1 MYMKHKNNGSKMFP
15 TLFFTFIAL
24 GIAFLAAIYAW
35 VLINNYEKGVA
46 EIYAQEQDGY
56 VKLVLDQINLQ
67 PENTDAEIIQ
77 NILGTLDSSSN
88 RYWTLSHDET
98 LVFVKDVLETSR
110 YKSFSADTYYNTV
123 SSREF
128 VAGLQNGQVKHAMV
142 IIDGRKFIAS
152 GVAFVYNN
160 RNYQICLLTNA
171 DIMLENNTYLST
183 KISLVIMIA
192 VILMI
197 FVIAVI
203 ILARLVNSLKRQ
215 LLNGQQTQEEL
226 RRDIEQL
233 DEKLRNKNL
242 YDSKTMIFGS
252 SLIPTML
259 KKLNERANRPLVMA
273 VVPFEEKTYQIVIN
287 EGQEI
292 LGQNVIRM
300 KMDASHMLL
309 IFVQC
314 RKEAAVEKMNLLKQ
328 YAIVS
333 ECIFEVGEQENVSEV
348 YQKEVI
354 GIASAVEAG
363 KETAVTSDEE
373 TVADQT
379 LSDIADRIKTE
390 YSNNFD
396 IDDVKKDDFDRI

>member
-1 MYMKHKNNGSKMFP
+1 MFP
-15 TLFFTFIAL
+15 TLFFTFVAL
-24 GIAFLAAIYAW
+24 GIACLAAVYAW

-56 VKLVLDQINLQ
+56 VQLVLDQINLQ
-67 PENTDAEIIQ
+67 PENTDEKIIQ

-110 YKSFSADTYYNTV
+110 YKSFSSDTYYNTV

-128 VAGLQNGQVKHAMV
+128 VAGLKQGQVKHAVV

-171 DIMLENNTYLST
+171 EIMLENNTYLST

-203 ILARLVNSLKRQ
+203 ILARLVNNLKRQ
-215 LLNGQQTQEEL
+215 LFAGQQTQEEL
-226 RRDIEQL
+226 RRNIEQL
-233 DEKLRNKNL
+233 DEKLHNKNL
-242 YDSKTMIFGS
+242 YSSKTMIFGS

-273 VVPFEEKTYQIVIN
+273 IVPFEEKTYQILIS

-292 LGQNVIRM
+292 LGENVIRM

-314 RKEAAVEKMNLLKQ
+314 SREAAVEKLSLLEK
-328 YAIVS
+328 YAITA
-333 ECIFEVGEQENVSEV
+333 ERIFEVGEQENVAEV
-348 YQKEVI
+348 YQKEAI
-354 GIASAVEAG
+354 GIAPAVQTQPVVTPEDESAAEQ
-363 KETAVTSDEE
+363 
-373 TVADQT
+373 TV
-379 LSDIADRIKTE
+379 SDITGRIKMK
-390 YSNNFD
+390 YNNDFD
-396 IDDVKKDDFDRI
+396 IDITQKDDFDRL

>member
-24 GIAFLAAIYAW
+24 GIACLAAIYAW

-56 VKLVLDQINLQ
+56 VQLVLDQINLQ
-67 PENTDAEIIQ
+67 PENTDEKIIQ

-110 YKSFSADTYYNTV
+110 YKSFSSDTYYNTV

-128 VAGLQNGQVKHAMV
+128 VAGLKQGQVKHAVV

-171 DIMLENNTYLST
+171 EIMLENNTYLST

-203 ILARLVNSLKRQ
+203 ILARLVNNLKRQ
-215 LLNGQQTQEEL
+215 LFAGQQTQEEL
-226 RRDIEQL
+226 RRNIEQL
-233 DEKLRNKNL
+233 DEKLHNKNL
-242 YDSKTMIFGS
+242 YSSKTMIFGS

-273 VVPFEEKTYQIVIN
+273 IVPFEEKTYQILIS

-292 LGQNVIRM
+292 LGENVIRM

-314 RKEAAVEKMNLLKQ
+314 SREAAVEKLSLLEK
-328 YAIVS
+328 YAITA
-333 ECIFEVGEQENVSEV
+333 ERIFEVGEQENVAEV
-348 YQKEVI
+348 YQKEAI
-354 GIASAVEAG
+354 GIAPAVQTQPVVTPEDESAAEQ
-363 KETAVTSDEE
+363 
-373 TVADQT
+373 TV
-379 LSDIADRIKTE
+379 SDITGRIKMK
-390 YSNNFD
+390 YNNDFD
-396 IDDVKKDDFDRI
+396 IDITQKDDFDRL

>member
-1 MYMKHKNNGSKMFP
+1 MHTKNRNNRSKMFP
-15 TLFFTFIAL
+15 TLFFTFVAL
-24 GIAFLAAIYAW
+24 GIACLAAVYAW

-56 VKLVLDQINLQ
+56 VQLVLDQINLQ
-67 PENTDAEIIQ
+67 PENTDEKIIQ

-110 YKSFSADTYYNTV
+110 YKSFSSDTYYNTV

-128 VAGLQNGQVKHAMV
+128 VAGLKQGQVKHAVV

-171 DIMLENNTYLST
+171 EIMLENNTYLST

-203 ILARLVNSLKRQ
+203 ILARLVNNLKRQ
-215 LLNGQQTQEEL
+215 LFAGQQTQEEL
-226 RRDIEQL
+226 RRNIEQL
-233 DEKLRNKNL
+233 DEKLHNKNL
-242 YDSKTMIFGS
+242 YSSKTMIFGS

-259 KKLNERANRPLVMA
+259 KKLNERANRPLVMTI
-273 VVPFEEKTYQIVIN
+273 VPFEEKTYQILIS

-292 LGQNVIRM
+292 LGENVIRM

-314 RKEAAVEKMNLLKQ
+314 SREAAVEKLSLLEK
-328 YAIVS
+328 YAITA
-333 ECIFEVGEQENVSEV
+333 ERIFEVGEQENVAEV
-348 YQKEVI
+348 YQKEAI
-354 GIASAVEAG
+354 GIAPAVQTQPVVTPEDESAAEQ
-363 KETAVTSDEE
+363 
-373 TVADQT
+373 TV
-379 LSDIADRIKTE
+379 SDITGRIKMK
-390 YSNNFD
+390 YNNDFD
-396 IDDVKKDDFDRI
+396 IDITQKDDFDRL

>member
-1 MYMKHKNNGSKMFP
+1 MNRKHQNKSSRRVP
-15 TLFFTFIAL
+15 TLLVTFVAL
-24 GIAFLAAIYAW
+24 GIACLAAVYAW
-35 VLINNYEKGVA
+35 VLINDYEKGVS

-56 VKLVLDQINLQ
+56 VQLVLDQINLQ
-67 PENTDAEIIQ
+67 PENTDEEIIQ

-110 YKSFSADTYYNTV
+110 YKSFSSDTYYNTV

-128 VAGLQNGQVKHAMV
+128 VSGLHENQVTHAMV
-142 IIDGRKFIAS
+142 TIDGRKFIAS
-152 GVAFVYNN
+152 GVAFVYNS

-183 KISLVIMIA
+183 KINLVIMIA
-192 VILMI
+192 VILLI

-203 ILARLVNSLKRQ
+203 ILARLVNHLKRQ
-215 LLNGQQTQEEL
+215 LFAGQQTQEEL
-226 RRDIEQL
+226 RRNIEQL
-233 DEKLRNKNL
+233 DEKIRNKNL

-259 KKLNERANRPLVMA
+259 KKLNERTNRPLVMA
-273 VVPFEEKTYQIVIN
+273 IVPFEEKTYQILIS

-314 RKEAAVEKMNLLKQ
+314 TMEAAVAKMSLLKKH
-328 YAIVS
+328 AILS
-333 ECIFEVGEQENVSEV
+333 DRIFEVGEMENVEAV
-348 YQKEVI
+348 YQKEAI
-354 GIASAVEAG
+354 GIAPAVDTDPASAPE
-363 KETAVTSDEE
+363 DES
-373 TVADQT
+373 VADQAISAIT
-379 LSDIADRIKTE
+379 DRMKME
-390 YSNNFD
+390 YNNSFD
-396 IDDVKKDDFDRI
+396 IDITQKDDFDRI